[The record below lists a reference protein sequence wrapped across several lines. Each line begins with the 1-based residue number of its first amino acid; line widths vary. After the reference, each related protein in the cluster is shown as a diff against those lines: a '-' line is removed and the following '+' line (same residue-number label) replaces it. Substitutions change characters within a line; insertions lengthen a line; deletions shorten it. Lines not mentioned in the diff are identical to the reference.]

1 MALWEKKVVRQGR
14 SGRAT
19 SDEMAQRGVGIG
31 RKWKG
36 LNRSR
41 GAWTLKYQGKW

>member
-19 SDEMAQRGVGIG
+19 SDEMAQQGLGIG

-41 GAWTLKYQGKW
+41 GCVDTKVSG